1 MRRWT
6 PTPAGVKIRR
16 KGDANVRVCA
26 RVTTRVNAYAEVYR
40 WVFFFSFFAFPDEIP
55 CFLFIFRDSR
65 VLTFIG
71 RWGASGDF
79 DLW

>member
-40 WVFFFSFFAFPDEIP
+40 WVFFFPFLLFRMKFLAFSLFFEIRE
-55 CFLFIFRDSR
+55 C
-65 VLTFIG
+65 
-71 RWGASGDF
+71 
-79 DLW
+79 